1 MKLIPRGYQDR
12 GIDDLQETFER
23 GIQRALYVL
32 PTGGGKTIV
41 FTKIAE
47 LAAAQNTRTV
57 ILVHRDSL
65 LTQASEKLR
74 ACGIPHS
81 IISPGH
87 SFFGDKVV
95 IASVQTLVRRLD
107 RYQFDLIITDE
118 GHHATANS
126 YKKIY
131 DAFPEA
137 YVLGVTA
144 TPSRSDG
151 RGLKDVYEE
160 LVLGPSIAD
169 LIDDGYLVEP
179 IPYGAKKAV
188 DLSKVATRMGD
199 YHLRQLADVMD
210 DKTITGDAVQH
221 YRDLCP
227 GKPAVAFC
235 VNVKHA
241 QDVAAEFARAGFRA
255 ASIDGKMPLH
265 EIRKNIAA
273 LSDGSLQ
280 VLSSCELVSEGTDV
294 PNISAII
301 GLRPTKSL
309 TVYLQQIGR
318 GLRPV
323 YAPGFDTSAR
333 DGRLAAIAASHK
345 PHCLVLDHAG
355 NTFKFGSADEE
366 REWTLEGR
374 KRRSNGSGPIVADI
388 QVRQCPKCYRCHRP
402 GPKCPACGHTYVVDT
417 DAPDVEEGSLTKID
431 KKALRDMRRREI
443 DEAHTYPELKE
454 IGRRRGYSPQW
465 AWRIFYQERGGDP
478 AKAGA

>member
-1 MKLIPRGYQDR
+1 MRLIPRGYQDR
-12 GIDDLQETFER
+12 GIDDLQGAYER
-23 GIQRALYVL
+23 GARRVLYVL
-32 PTGGGKTIV
+32 PTGAGKTVV

-47 LAAAQNTRTV
+47 LAAAQSTRTA

-65 LTQASEKLR
+65 LMQASDKLR
-74 ACGIPHS
+74 DCGIAHS
-81 IISPGH
+81 LISPGH
-87 SFFGDKVV
+87 SFFGDKVAV
-95 IASVQTLVRRLD
+95 ASVQTLVRRLD
-107 RYQFDLIITDE
+107 RYAFDFIIVDE
-118 GHHATANS
+118 GHHGTANS
-126 YKKIY
+126 YKKIF
-131 DAFPEA
+131 DAYPEA
-137 YVLGVTA
+137 HVLGVTA

-169 LIDDGYLVEP
+169 LIDQGYLVEP
-179 IPYGAKKAV
+179 IPYGAQKAV

-199 YHLRQLADVMD
+199 YHLRQLAEVMD
-210 DKTITGDAVQH
+210 DSSITGDAVQH
-221 YRDLCP
+221 YKDLCP
-227 GKPAVAFC
+227 GQPAVAFC

-241 QDVAAEFARAGFRA
+241 QDVAAEFAQAGFRA

-273 LSDGSLQ
+273 LGNGSLQ
-280 VLSSCELVSEGTDV
+280 VLASCELVSEGTDV
-294 PNISAII
+294 PSISAII

-323 YAPGFDTSAR
+323 YAPGFDISTQ

-345 PHCLVLDHAG
+345 PNCLVLDHAG

-366 REWTLEGR
+366 REWTLDGR
-374 KRRSNGSGPIVADI
+374 KQRSNGSGPGVTEI

-417 DAPDVEEGSLTKID
+417 DAPDVEEGKLIKLD
-431 KKALRDMRRREI
+431 KKALRALRRREI
-443 DEAHTYPELKE
+443 DEARTYTQLKE

-478 AKAGA
+478 SKI